1 MRTVL
6 LGHDVGGQEVRIPR
20 SAFATHLHLI
30 GGTGKGKTTAV
41 HTMLHPLLTDP
52 FEKACFFIIDRL
64 GNFSQELLLWISSRF
79 CTDAVR
85 ERLVYIQPSRE
96 DFVATFN
103 PLKYNTEGECFYR
116 VKRTTEIVLRAWA
129 SQDIQQM
136 PRLDRWTYNAFAAAA
151 QIGLT
156 VADCNHF
163 VMPGSK
169 YHAGLMQAIPDRLR
183 DEWHD
188 VLKNPNSQHAGQ
200 ILDST
205 RNRLKPYFESDIL
218 RRMFGSTESRLDVAR
233 MMREAKIVIVDLSPQ
248 GRLFET
254 VADTIG
260 ALLLNEV
267 LATARSL
274 PRHVRY
280 PTFLLLDEFQNF
292 VGRDIESALP
302 EVRQLGLRMI
312 LSHQSLSQLQRGDHD
327 LTTMIFQAQ
336 SRMIFGVQGEDAD
349 LLAHEVASLKFDP
362 RKIKDEH
369 WTRRQLVKGHR
380 IAELSSWS
388 ESESAASQW
397 NETYGKNWN
406 DSRGRSRR
414 PYSMNDKN
422 DIESTGTNEGE
433 SEGNARGESVGRS
446 SSHGKHQTL
455 VPVYEEFQELASRTY
470 STFDEQK
477 QEWASFIRK
486 LKTGQA
492 LVRLVDEPELK
503 IVNVKKSTPGLLNFD
518 LHTIARKFPEALERM
533 DELIE
538 KNFRSD
544 FFVPAADVD
553 REAQRRIESILY
565 PKIAVNTKTTQE
577 SPESPFSE

>member
-1 MRTVL
+1 MRTIL
-6 LGHDVGGQEVRIPR
+6 LGHDDGGREIRVPR
-20 SAFATHLHLI
+20 AAFATHLHLI
-30 GGTGKGKTTAV
+30 GGTGKGKTTAI
-41 HTMLHPLLTDP
+41 HTLLHPLLTDP
-52 FEKACFFIIDRL
+52 FDKACFFIIDRL

-96 DFVATFN
+96 DFVPTFN
-103 PLKYNTEGECFYR
+103 PLQHQSDGECYYR
-116 VKRTTEIVLRAWA
+116 VERTTEIILRAWE

-136 PRLDRWTYNAFAAAA
+136 PRLARWTFNSFMAAAKL
-151 QIGLT
+151 GLT
-156 VADCNHF
+156 VADCNHLI
-163 VMPGSK
+163 MPGSP
-169 YHAGLMQAIPDRLR
+169 YHQPLLALLPPRLR
-183 DEWHD
+183 DEWQEIT
-188 VLKNPNSQHAGQ
+188 SSRGQ
-200 ILDST
+200 EATRILDSS

-218 RRMFGSTESRLDVAR
+218 RRMFGSVDARLDVRR
-233 MMREAKIVIVDLSPQ
+233 MMQEARIVIVDLSPQ
-248 GRLFET
+248 NRLSGQI
-254 VADTIG
+254 ANTIG

-267 LATARSL
+267 LAVSRSL
-274 PRHVRY
+274 SRAVKY

-292 VGRDIESALP
+292 VGPDIESALP

-312 LSHQSLSQLQRGDHD
+312 LSHQSLSQLKRGDHD
-327 LTTMIFQAQ
+327 LTNMIFQAQ

-349 LLAHEVASLKFDP
+349 LLAHEVASLNFNP
-362 RKIKDEH
+362 RKIKDEFYS
-369 WTRRQLVKGHR
+369 RRQLIAGHR
-380 IAELSSWS
+380 IEELCSWS

-397 NETYGKNWN
+397 HESYGKNWN
-406 DSRGRSRR
+406 ESRGRTNRPFHSDPRLETESSSRA
-414 PYSMNDKN
+414 
-422 DIESTGTNEGE
+422 EGE
-433 SEGNARGESVGRS
+433 SEGRGKGETVGRS

-455 VPVYEEFQELASRTY
+455 VPVYENFEELASRTY

-477 QEWASFIRK
+477 QEWARDIRR

-492 LVRLVDEPELK
+492 ILRLVNDPELK

-544 FFVPAADVD
+544 FFVPAEEVD

-565 PKIAVNTKTTQE
+565 PKIAVAEKKTE
-577 SPESPFSE
+577 PEEESPFSE